1 MREDIKMKKIISLVL
16 LICFVF
22 SSIPSFAYEIKY
34 YETVSNQNL
43 NLPLDERATV
53 VNGSVVVEAEDME
66 YGEEAR
72 VVTDEAASGGKGLQP
87 AGVNFTND
95 HTKILKPTMELKINV
110 PESEYGNYTLW
121 VRIKCVN
128 TSSYSYFES
137 FKGIQGVTEGYA
149 ARFFSVNEDYFWQK
163 VGGGSIKSK
172 QIVYSI
178 KYRDVGYILDK
189 FVLTDDSSF
198 IPSNKDDLPFSMS
211 GVQTDGGIYPKPE
224 ITPPAGEHPRV
235 LITKDK
241 IPQLKENLKHP
252 LLKNIYNE
260 VKESANKIL
269 DCRLPSKQNNLTL
282 PLAFDVQARAFM
294 YLIGEVD
301 KEHAKQTVRYMLDLY
316 ETMEWDRSVGDITR
330 TIGTALALSGIV
342 YDWCYDVLTP
352 DDKDEL
358 ISYMISTAALMEI
371 GYPTTTRETFAGHG
385 GEGDA
390 FYFQLA
396 AAIAIY
402 DEDQS
407 MYNNVAGMLF
417 EHVFETREYFNKS
430 MNHPA
435 GSAYGPTR
443 YAWEALCQIVFDR
456 MGHPGVMG
464 NDFGKTSLRW
474 IHDRLPNGFWSEDGD
489 SYLFWSD
496 PAGPYYNTNDYP
508 IMLYDAYFG
517 NEYAQAEYIKQL
529 SIKNYRAGKTLYDNG
544 IITLLVFDPYRP
556 SAYPDDEGKVRPLSY
571 ATKYPLTAVFARTS
585 WRTGMNGETAVV
597 FMNGQ
602 EKLVGDHDHDHSD
615 IGHFSIYYKGTLT
628 AQGGTYQGQNG
639 GWGIDHYFNYY
650 RRTVSHNCI
659 TVYDPSEEF
668 VLGYN
673 KKSYVNDGGQKIEK
687 NSDFLSE
694 FLEHPDEAKTEGL
707 YIGPNEQTPE
717 FTYLKTNLTNAYS
730 DKVTNYTRSMVSLN
744 LFNTDYPLAFIVWDD
759 VSSADASFKK
769 TWNIQ
774 AISEPQVKG
783 NMTTIGREQYD
794 HSGKLIV
801 KTLLPKSA
809 NLVKVGGDEK
819 DSFVAGQN
827 YTNPDNVGSD
837 NEQSQWRVEISPKRS
852 AKDDKFLHAM
862 YVTDSNKHL
871 PELPMI
877 HETIGSFEGVT
888 VMDRTVLFS
897 RSKDGEKSAFT
908 LNVRDNGYEKMSVL
922 VTDLEVGK
930 WQITGIGEP
939 VVAEVTEE
947 SNALYAK
954 LSPGT
959 YTVSKVSDDANVTA
973 VASEFDSRTLRLG
986 DYSIYVPTGGDFMY
1000 NQKPTIIRD
1009 GVPYISETD
1018 LRLWDSNV
1026 SVNGNTITL
1035 TRGKNTLTMTLGS
1048 VNATKNGIPYTL
1060 SGAPFIADNGTVYV
1074 SVMNVVGLC
1083 KYNLVYDSH
1092 ARLLKVAELREIVD
1106 LNKVGG
1112 LQSLGVQID
1121 SSKIITPVTF
1131 YSSSDD
1137 GNVADNL
1144 FDYNTETRWSAYG
1157 SGEFIVLDYGSVC
1170 EVDRFLMGFLEG
1182 DQRSTAFDIFI
1193 STDGENYTKVHSYKS
1208 SGKTL
1213 NLEEFKTDF
1222 AARYVKMV
1230 FYGNT
1235 LSPWNSINELITVK
1249 K

>member
-1 MREDIKMKKIISLVL
+1 MKKIIALVL
-16 LICFVF
+16 SIFLVF
-22 SSIPSFAYEIKY
+22 ASIPSFAYDIKY
-34 YETVSNQNL
+34 YQTVSNNDL
-43 NLPLDERATV
+43 NLPLDEKTTV
-53 VNGSVVVEAEDME
+53 ADGSIAVEAEDME
-66 YGEEAR
+66 FGDDAKIVE
-72 VVTDEAASGGKGLQP
+72 DESASGGKGLKP
-87 AGVNFTND
+87 SGVNFTND

-121 VRIKCVN
+121 VRIKCIN
-128 TSSYSYFES
+128 TSAYSYFES
-137 FKGIQGVTEGYA
+137 FRGYQGVTEGYA
-149 ARFFSVNEDYFWQK
+149 SRFFSVNPDYFWQQ
-163 VGGGSIKSK
+163 VGSGAVRNN
-172 QIVYSI
+172 QFVYSI
-178 KYRDVGYILDK
+178 KYRDVGFILDK

-198 IPSNKDDLPFSMS
+198 VPSGKDDLPFSMS
-211 GVQTDGGIYPKPE
+211 GVQTDGGLYPKPE

-241 IPQLKENLKHP
+241 IPQLKENIKHP
-252 LLKNIYNE
+252 LLKNIYSQVAEN
-260 VKESANKIL
+260 ANKIL
-269 DCRLPSKQNNLTL
+269 DCRLPSKKNNFPISLG
-282 PLAFDVQARAFM
+282 FDVQSRAFM

-330 TIGTALALSGIV
+330 TIGTAVALSGIV
-342 YDWCYDVLTP
+342 YDWCYDVLTQE
-352 DDKDEL
+352 DKDKL
-358 ISYMISTAALMEI
+358 IGYMLSTSALMEI

-402 DEDQS
+402 DENQS

-417 EHVFETREYFNKS
+417 EHAFETREYFNKS

-456 MGHPGVMG
+456 MGYPGVMG

-489 SYLFWSD
+489 SYLYWS
-496 PAGPYYNTNDYP
+496 PESGPYYHSNDYP

-517 NEYAQAEYIKQL
+517 NEYAQGEYIKQL
-529 SIKNYRAGKTLYDNG
+529 SLKSYKAGKSLYDNG
-544 IITLLVFDPYRP
+544 IITLLVFDPNMPY
-556 SAYPDDEGKVRPLSY
+556 AYPDDEGKVRPLSY

-585 WRTGMNGETAVV
+585 WRSGVNGETAVV

-628 AQGGTYQGQNG
+628 AQGGTYQGETG
-639 GWGIDHYFNYY
+639 GWGNNHYFNYY
-650 RRTVSHNCI
+650 RRSVSHNCI
-659 TVYDPSEEF
+659 TVYDPSE
-668 VLGYN
+668 VYYVGYN
-673 KKSYVNDGGQKIEK
+673 KKTYANDGGQKIEK
-687 NSDFLSE
+687 NSDFLPE

-717 FTYLKTNLTNAYS
+717 FTYLKTNLTGAYS
-730 DKVTNYTRSMVSLN
+730 EKLTNYTRSMVSLN

-759 VSSADASFKK
+759 VSSTDPSFKK

-783 NMTTIGREQYD
+783 NTTIIGRDQYD
-794 HSGKLIV
+794 HSGKLVV

-809 NLVKVGGDEK
+809 DLVKVGGAGK
-819 DSFVAGQN
+819 DSYVDGQN
-827 YTNPDNVGSD
+827 YPNADKAAMD

-862 YVTDSNKHL
+862 YVTDSKKNL

-877 HETIGSFEGVT
+877 QESMGSFEGVT

-897 RSKDGEKSAFT
+897 RNKNGVNTVFT

-930 WQITGIGEP
+930 WQIAGATETL
-939 VVAEVTEE
+939 VAEVTEE
-947 SNALYAK
+947 TNALYAK
-954 LSPGT
+954 LAPGT
-959 YTVSKVSDDANVTA
+959 YTVSKVNDDTA
-973 VASEFDSRTLRLG
+973 VTPVESEFDSRTLRLG
-986 DYSIYVPTGGDFMY
+986 DYSIYQPTGADFMY
-1000 NQKPTIIRD
+1000 NYEPTIIRD

-1018 LRLWDSNV
+1018 LRAWDSNV
-1026 SVNGNTITL
+1026 TVSGNTITL
-1035 TRGKNTLTMTLGS
+1035 TRGDNTLTMTIGS
-1048 VNATKNGIPYTL
+1048 VNATKNGAPYTL
-1060 SGAPFIADNGTVYV
+1060 GGAPFIADNGIVYV
-1074 SVMNVVGLC
+1074 SVMNVVDLC
-1083 KYNLVYDSH
+1083 KYNLVYDSL
-1092 ARLLKVAELREIVD
+1092 ARLLKISEIRTLAD
-1106 LNKVGG
+1106 LDKLGG
-1112 LQSLGVQID
+1112 LESLGVQID

-1131 YSSSDD
+1131 FSSSDD

-1144 FDYNTETRWSAYG
+1144 FDYNTTTRWSANG
-1157 SGEFIVLDYGSVC
+1157 AGEFLVLDYGSVR
-1170 EVDRFLMGFLEG
+1170 DFDKFLMGFLEG
-1182 DQRSTAFDIFI
+1182 DLRSTAFDILI

-1213 NLEEFKTDF
+1213 NLEEFKADF
-1222 AARYVKMV
+1222 SARYIKMI

-1235 LSPWNSINELITVK
+1235 LNTWNSVNEIITVK